1 LASQENKDRM
11 PQGPLADRE
20 KALEDLFFDKQN
32 RELVEKLRAEREA
45 ESHREALASV
55 TGLKDEALLDK
66 LVGLDLRPETW
77 AALSL
82 VPLVEVAWADGSID
96 PKERVAVLSAAE
108 ANGVTRGSAPF
119 QLLEQWLEER
129 PAAGYLEAWG
139 ASIVALCRELDESER
154 GGMKREV
161 LGRAQRVA
169 EAAGGFMGLGSK
181 TSADEQRVLDELA
194 RAFGD

>member
-1 LASQENKDRM
+1 MSQ
-11 PQGPLADRE
+11 GILADRE

-32 RELVEKLRAEREA
+32 RELVAKLRAEREA
-45 ESHREALASV
+45 ESQREALGAM
-55 TGLKDEALLDK
+55 TGLKDDTLLDK
-66 LVGLDLRPETW
+66 LVALNLRPETW

-82 VPLVEVAWADGSID
+82 IPLVEVAWADGNVD
-96 PKERVAVLSAAE
+96 DKERVAVLSAAE
-108 ANGVTRGSAPF
+108 ANGVIRGSAPF

-139 ASIVALCRELDESER
+139 ASIVDLCTHLDASQR

-161 LGRAQRVA
+161 LARAKRVA
-169 EAAGGFMGLGSK
+169 EAAGGFMGLGNK